1 MVREKSE
8 QEKNLSKRK
17 ILARE
22 KSLQEKTESGKD
34 FRGIKDIR
42 TTVMKDILAID
53 NIFERGMMGLKSEP
67 CPLQKYKKSKSMC
80 SKSIFVKF
88 PKDEFKDEKYNF
100 LKERS

>member
-1 MVREKSE
+1 LVREKSW
-8 QEKNLSKRK
+8 QEKNLGKRE
-17 ILARE
+17 ITARE
-22 KSLQEKTESGKD
+22 KFLQEKNERGKD
-34 FRGIKDIR
+34 IRGIKDIR
-42 TTVMKDILAID
+42 KRIMKDFLAID